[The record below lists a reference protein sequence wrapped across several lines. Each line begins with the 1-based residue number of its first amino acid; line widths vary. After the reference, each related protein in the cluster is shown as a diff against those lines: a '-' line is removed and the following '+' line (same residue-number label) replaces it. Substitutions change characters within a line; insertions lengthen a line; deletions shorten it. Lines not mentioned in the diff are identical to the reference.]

1 MMLAHH
7 RCQPPLELPEKI
19 AEPAVAIAFRMSV
32 PIFLPQDHQIDAGAL
47 EFARQRHP
55 VRLGAPPLARL
66 ETGLGEEP
74 VFENAVGELRRERP
88 ADPGLFRPFEIIL
101 DRTARQPKRAP
112 DLAGAHPVMM
122 QPKHLSYLSHGQLS
136 LRRHSAP
143 PRCQMRSSRMPELLT
158 RGDWVLEPAD
168 MAGFK
173 SEWWPVS
180 FRNGGRHQI
189 VTAAGFASEKVAGI
203 NRNSQPLH

>member
-1 MMLAHH
+1 MTLAHH

-32 PIFLPQDHQIDAGAL
+32 PNTSHKIIRLKPCS

-101 DRTARQPKRAP
+101 GSYCAPAQACARSRGRSPRHDSAE
-112 DLAGAHPVMM
+112 ASVVSVAWSA
-122 QPKHLSYLSHGQLS
+122 LSSPAFRPSSLSNEEQS
-136 LRRHSAP
+136 NARVAD
-143 PRCQMRSSRMPELLT
+143 PRGLGS
-158 RGDWVLEPAD
+158 
-168 MAGFK
+168 
-173 SEWWPVS
+173 
-180 FRNGGRHQI
+180 
-189 VTAAGFASEKVAGI
+189 
-203 NRNSQPLH
+203 